1 MKIDELALP
10 WLNEYDECVL
20 RSYPKL
26 VNGHRSELSV
36 YYLYWIT
43 DKVNDQRYVLS
54 YNEQV
59 LLVSDKHTVMS
70 LYEVCK

>member
-1 MKIDELALP
+1 MKINELALP

-26 VNGHRSELSV
+26 INGYRSELSV
-36 YYLYWIT
+36 YLLYWIE
-43 DKVNDQRYVLS
+43 DNDQRYVLA

-59 LLVSDKHTVMS
+59 ILVSDKQTIES
-70 LYEVCK
+70 LYGACK